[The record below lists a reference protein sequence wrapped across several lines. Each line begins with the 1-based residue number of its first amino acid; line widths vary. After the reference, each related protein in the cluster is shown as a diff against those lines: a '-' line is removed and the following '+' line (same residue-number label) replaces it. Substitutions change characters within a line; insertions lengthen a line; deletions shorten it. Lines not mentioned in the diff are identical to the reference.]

1 MSPRN
6 FLRTLLTRLR
16 LRKKIDKTPE
26 NCRYRYISRVPSKKY
41 KHTFEKQNSFQ
52 VARVTCDCQLVKK
65 LPKSQSTMFTLPIYV
80 ALRF

>member
-16 LRKKIDKTPE
+16 LRKKIDRTPE

-52 VARVTCDCQLVKK
+52 VANITCNCQLVKK